1 MRRTLAL
8 TATLAAASLMIGC
21 GGDSA
26 TNANGNAGNMNAA
39 NMNAANTNGAT
50 TNGSP
55 AREGVIDTNANV
67 RSNANGNTVSSNTA
81 VVTNNNGN
89 TNTSG
94 VKTTNDAG
102 HGKTGNANH

>member
-1 MRRTLAL
+1 
-8 TATLAAASLMIGC
+8 MIGC
-21 GGDSA
+21 GGGDSA
-26 TNANGNAGNMNAA
+26 TNANGNRNAA
-39 NMNAANTNGAT
+39 NMNAGNMNGAT

-55 AREGVIDTNANV
+55 ARDGVIDTNANI

>member
-1 MRRTLAL
+1 M
-8 TATLAAASLMIGC
+8 
-21 GGDSA
+21 
-26 TNANGNAGNMNAA
+26 
-39 NMNAANTNGAT
+39 T
-50 TNGSP
+50 TGSP

-89 TNTSG
+89 SNTSG

-102 HGKTGNANH
+102 HGKSGNANH